1 MLLHISYL
9 KDNSKQQWQPLKRK
23 GVEAKMTVSA
33 TTVDTNAMD
42 ASVDEIWW
50 GASVNLEETLN
61 LSMYRE
67 ATAAKNEVSNN
78 ESI

>member
-1 MLLHISYL
+1 
-9 KDNSKQQWQPLKRK
+9 
-23 GVEAKMTVSA
+23 MTVSA
-33 TTVDTNAMD
+33 TVDTNAMD

-67 ATAAKNEVSNN
+67 ATAAKIEVSNN